1 MKPKPHV
8 ETTPASSHPTTTVR
22 SPAQPFDVD
31 QFIAGAVATKADR
44 LPRPK
49 STSRLITGQ
58 GRMPAAGFRRT
69 SLDLPEALYK
79 QLKIASLDERRS
91 LREILVEAAVAW
103 LKQKKH
109 GK

>member
-8 ETTPASSHPTTTVR
+8 ELPVSIQPTTTVGA
-22 SPAQPFDVD
+22 PGQPFNVD
-31 QFIAGAVATKADR
+31 KFIAEAVATKADR

-69 SLDLPEALYK
+69 SLDLPEELYK
-79 QLKIASLDERRS
+79 QLKIAALDERRS
-91 LREILVEAAVAW
+91 LREILVEGAIAW
-103 LKQKKH
+103 LKKRQVTK
-109 GK
+109 